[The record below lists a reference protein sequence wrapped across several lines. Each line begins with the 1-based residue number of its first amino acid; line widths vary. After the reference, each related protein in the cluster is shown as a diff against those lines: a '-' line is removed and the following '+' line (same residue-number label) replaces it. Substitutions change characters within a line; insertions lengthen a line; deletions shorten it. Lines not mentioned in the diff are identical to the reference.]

1 MSKTAG
7 PSDATTGVR
16 STPLFSSLAGLTS
29 LAVLLQGV
37 WAGLFVPTGKG
48 GPYEDPWVGVHQW
61 GGLVA
66 LVLGVATAV
75 VGFVTLR
82 ARRDLW
88 IGAIVLAILLVVEVG
103 LGSAIS
109 DSKSGAAAA
118 VHVPL
123 ALLIMS
129 LTVWLPL
136 RAVGRTGPPRV
147 STGAR

>member
-1 MSKTAG
+1 MSTTAG
-7 PSDATTGVR
+7 TGATTGAR
-16 STPLFSSLAGLTS
+16 PTTALFSSLAGLTS
-29 LAVLLQGV
+29 LAVLLQGL

-48 GPYEDPWVGVHQW
+48 GPYDDTWVEVHQW

-75 VGFVTLR
+75 VGVVTLR
-82 ARRDLW
+82 AHREVW
-88 IGAIVLAILLVVEVG
+88 IPAIVVALLLVVEMG

-109 DSKSGAAAA
+109 DGGSGAAAA

-129 LTVWLPL
+129 MTVWLPL
-136 RAVGRTGPPRV
+136 RARRAIGQ
-147 STGAR
+147 SA